1 MVAVNNPVPPSVR
14 VWVATLAEADLSLR
28 RWLDPR
34 ERDRFLSYEGQ
45 ADQARFLLGAAM
57 LRSAVGQELGMR
69 PEDVPVDRECD
80 RCGAWHG
87 RPRVQGTSLQLSVS
101 HGGLFVV
108 FAMAVEGPV
117 GIDVER
123 IRSSRAIA
131 ESWTREEARFKAG
144 TGTGLAVQALPVPWP
159 GHVMSVAHAKG
170 ATVEIGV
177 VRGNWWVQ
185 PLERRA
191 ASCAVELPGDARWFS
206 SDFFGAGSRG
216 VLRER

>member
-1 MVAVNNPVPPSVR
+1 MVAVNNPAPPLVR
-14 VWVATLAEADLSLR
+14 VQVATLAQADLSLR

-34 ERDRFLSYEGQ
+34 ETDRFLGYESQ
-45 ADQARFLLGAAM
+45 ADQARFLLGATM
-57 LRSAVGQELGMR
+57 LRSAVGQELGIQ

-101 HGGLFVV
+101 HAGLLVV

-131 ESWTREEARFKAG
+131 ESWTRKEARFKAG
-144 TGTGLAVQALPVPWP
+144 TSTGLVVQVLPVPWP

-170 ATVEIGV
+170 ASLEVSDQALRSCRVSRTV
-177 VRGNWWVQ
+177 
-185 PLERRA
+185 
-191 ASCAVELPGDARWFS
+191 
-206 SDFFGAGSRG
+206 
-216 VLRER
+216 